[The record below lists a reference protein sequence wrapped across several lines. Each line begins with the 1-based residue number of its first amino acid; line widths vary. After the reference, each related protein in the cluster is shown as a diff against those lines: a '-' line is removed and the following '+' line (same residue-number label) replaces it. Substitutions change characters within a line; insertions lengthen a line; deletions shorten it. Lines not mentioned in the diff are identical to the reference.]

1 MKLNRLSKVA
11 IGVAAAC
18 GVYSAIGFWGVP
30 AGLKWAASSP
40 VSDILGRKVSIQ
52 EVKFNPW
59 TLELSAK
66 GVEMA
71 GRDASDQ
78 PVSIG
83 SLYTNMAGFSS
94 LTRFGVVLDE
104 LKVDHVS
111 GLLSIDE
118 NGKTNFQDIIDN
130 INRRFP
136 PTEEKSKEPF
146 RFSLNNIS
154 LTNSDFHIVVPS
166 HHVDEKLT
174 EINLGLPFIGSIGT
188 DRDIYV
194 KPELTLKD
202 NGTPFELHGESL
214 PFKNTKATRV
224 HLALDG
230 YDLPHLGAM
239 LPLDMDVTSGTL
251 KLNADITFA
260 QGVDGGK
267 NTILVDFT
275 GNADDFAAAMRGSE
289 AKTNAIAFKSL
300 KIDQG
305 SVDVIGRTATVNGI
319 TLESPT
325 IALERLAD
333 GSIAWA
339 KVAGTSDKAEPPK
352 TDDAK
357 ADEKKPEDTTP
368 AFAWT
373 VKNAAITDGTLRFID
388 HAAHDA
394 RIDASALNATA
405 ENVTMIPGQTTNFD
419 LSAKILDGSL
429 KTNGSLDISALKG
442 KASVDAQ
449 NLNLDRIS
457 GYAELAGLT
466 IASRATAKVDAEYS
480 LMEEKPSVS
489 AGGTL
494 NLKNFALTKK
504 GESPLSV
511 KADNARAESFK
522 ALYDGDVSLDLGKLA
537 LAKPAVELPKSSFSA
552 GFGGIDAQNF
562 SLGWKGKDE
571 ALSLGARTLA
581 LATPE
586 IHAGSFSGK
595 AGRLSGNTVKVGW
608 NGKQDTVTFDGGKV
622 RAEKTD
628 LTAGSFKST
637 ITDSNAAKLAVNW
650 NGKKELLGVTSQTT
664 GLAGLD
670 FKADPVTG
678 GSTAV
683 NAQAL
688 SLSVA
693 TREDGGVSVKAAD
706 VNSKGTRLQVA
717 GGTPVKLAVGT
728 LDVKKSAL
736 DIKKALAFTGSSVSA
751 GDIQSTVDLLNFNTG
766 HADINSIS
774 FTRDSDMSLKVASAN
789 LSKAQVISPVNAA
802 KVSTLSDTVSAS
814 NLDWKSGASG
824 HANLASLNINSTAF
838 EISGGKSKFGRVD
851 RTTVTGVEAPATGT
865 IRVSAV
871 EIAKPRMMLS
881 RDAKGNLDIDPLLGK
896 RKAATEAKKVQAVV
910 KQKVEEAKKKAGVSA
925 SQPIRI
931 GEFRVT
937 DGGFSFVDNSIKP
950 AGQFRFAD
958 LNTTVKPVAIGGE
971 NTPSSLTMTGVVNGV
986 SKINVTGSGSPFVD
1000 KGKLTAKGTISAVS
1014 MPFFSPYTVHYVSYP
1029 IQKGNLTIKSDITL
1043 KDKTFLD
1050 VDNHILIEQLAWG
1063 DYIPNDTSTSL
1074 PVTLA
1079 TALLTDGQGNIEFDL
1094 PISGNLA
1101 DPEFSFSSLILT
1113 GLENLIIK
1121 VVAAPVNLLASIG
1134 NLALGGSSSSA
1145 AAFVPYMS
1153 GSGHMTADQQ
1163 KSTLAQI
1170 TKALKDNPKMKVEIT
1185 PVVSVK
1191 GDDNALH
1198 QNTYRGLLKIVQ
1210 STLPEAERSREKAV
1224 DALYALQFPND
1235 KASHTLEE
1243 KEAKLYTAVQP
1254 DESNL
1259 HNLADWRSRNLSK
1272 ALAEAGIADKRIFIT
1287 APDMDKKGNLGGVKI
1302 KFIK

>member
-419 LSAKILDGSL
+419 LSAKILDGSEWVRIKDAESDEWGTEPVIGGTGSNIEFDYKPATEYRDGSRFGRIEITFHNNTCTHVVL
-429 KTNGSLDISALKG
+429 VSQGLGPVEIEGRKWHMTNVEYCGTDTANPLLEGAMFKFGNST
-442 KASVDAQ
+442 DA
-449 NLNLDRIS
+449 
-457 GYAELAGLT
+457 
-466 IASRATAKVDAEYS
+466 IASS
-480 LMEEKPSVS
+480 N
-489 AGGTL
+489 
-494 NLKNFALTKK
+494 NLKDGYGFDI
-504 GESPLSV
+504 PC
-511 KADNARAESFK
+511 
-522 ALYDGDVSLDLGKLA
+522 YDK
-537 LAKPAVELPKSSFSA
+537 
-552 GFGGIDAQNF
+552 
-562 SLGWKGKDE
+562 
-571 ALSLGARTLA
+571 
-581 LATPE
+581 
-586 IHAGSFSGK
+586 
-595 AGRLSGNTVKVGW
+595 
-608 NGKQDTVTFDGGKV
+608 TFDV
-622 RAEKTD
+622 Y
-628 LTAGSFKST
+628 
-637 ITDSNAAKLAVNW
+637 NA
-650 NGKKELLGVTSQTT
+650 
-664 GLAGLD
+664 
-670 FKADPVTG
+670 
-678 GSTAV
+678 
-683 NAQAL
+683 
-688 SLSVA
+688 
-693 TREDGGVSVKAAD
+693 
-706 VNSKGTRLQVA
+706 
-717 GGTPVKLAVGT
+717 
-728 LDVKKSAL
+728 
-736 DIKKALAFTGSSVSA
+736 
-751 GDIQSTVDLLNFNTG
+751 
-766 HADINSIS
+766 
-774 FTRDSDMSLKVASAN
+774 
-789 LSKAQVISPVNAA
+789 
-802 KVSTLSDTVSAS
+802 
-814 NLDWKSGASG
+814 
-824 HANLASLNINSTAF
+824 
-838 EISGGKSKFGRVD
+838 SGGKSSKTFKAIAAYRTGFSDAGMKKDGDKACHVATAEDWKSLLNPTQFIRYYGILYGDECDHTLDANTVTNTYTSVGEERGMRGCFVYDTKTQRHLFFPVGNTGYGRRKHKDQTATNTPLRGNGVLKYANRAEEMDEATAIGMPCFYDLYTSTGALYYYGLRSLKAGKSPTSTNDNDFDYGFDINYFTFGFESYQTNVMFLDGNTSSNLSSDAAFLRRVD
-851 RTTVTGVEAPATGT
+851 
-865 IRVSAV
+865 
-871 EIAKPRMMLS
+871 
-881 RDAKGNLDIDPLLGK
+881 D
-896 RKAATEAKKVQAVV
+896 
-910 KQKVEEAKKKAGVSA
+910 
-925 SQPIRI
+925 
-931 GEFRVT
+931 
-937 DGGFSFVDNSIKP
+937 
-950 AGQFRFAD
+950 
-958 LNTTVKPVAIGGE
+958 
-971 NTPSSLTMTGVVNGV
+971 
-986 SKINVTGSGSPFVD
+986 
-1000 KGKLTAKGTISAVS
+1000 
-1014 MPFFSPYTVHYVSYP
+1014 
-1029 IQKGNLTIKSDITL
+1029 
-1043 KDKTFLD
+1043 
-1050 VDNHILIEQLAWG
+1050 
-1063 DYIPNDTSTSL
+1063 
-1074 PVTLA
+1074 
-1079 TALLTDGQGNIEFDL
+1079 
-1094 PISGNLA
+1094 
-1101 DPEFSFSSLILT
+1101 
-1113 GLENLIIK
+1113 
-1121 VVAAPVNLLASIG
+1121 
-1134 NLALGGSSSSA
+1134 
-1145 AAFVPYMS
+1145 
-1153 GSGHMTADQQ
+1153 
-1163 KSTLAQI
+1163 
-1170 TKALKDNPKMKVEIT
+1170 
-1185 PVVSVK
+1185 
-1191 GDDNALH
+1191 
-1198 QNTYRGLLKIVQ
+1198 
-1210 STLPEAERSREKAV
+1210 
-1224 DALYALQFPND
+1224 
-1235 KASHTLEE
+1235 
-1243 KEAKLYTAVQP
+1243 
-1254 DESNL
+1254 
-1259 HNLADWRSRNLSK
+1259 
-1272 ALAEAGIADKRIFIT
+1272 
-1287 APDMDKKGNLGGVKI
+1287 
-1302 KFIK
+1302 

>member
-466 IASRATAKVDAEYS
+466 IASQATAKVDAEYS
-480 LMEEKPSVS
+480 LMEEEAAASGTEQPKENKVTKIASGFLGVVVLIALA
-489 AGGTL
+489 AGG
-494 NLKNFALTKK
+494 
-504 GESPLSV
+504 
-511 KADNARAESFK
+511 
-522 ALYDGDVSLDLGKLA
+522 
-537 LAKPAVELPKSSFSA
+537 
-552 GFGGIDAQNF
+552 GFYFYRQ
-562 SLGWKGKDE
+562 
-571 ALSLGARTLA
+571 
-581 LATPE
+581 
-586 IHAGSFSGK
+586 
-595 AGRLSGNTVKVGW
+595 
-608 NGKQDTVTFDGGKV
+608 QM
-622 RAEKTD
+622 
-628 LTAGSFKST
+628 
-637 ITDSNAAKLAVNW
+637 
-650 NGKKELLGVTSQTT
+650 Q
-664 GLAGLD
+664 
-670 FKADPVTG
+670 
-678 GSTAV
+678 
-683 NAQAL
+683 
-688 SLSVA
+688 
-693 TREDGGVSVKAAD
+693 
-706 VNSKGTRLQVA
+706 
-717 GGTPVKLAVGT
+717 
-728 LDVKKSAL
+728 
-736 DIKKALAFTGSSVSA
+736 
-751 GDIQSTVDLLNFNTG
+751 
-766 HADINSIS
+766 
-774 FTRDSDMSLKVASAN
+774 
-789 LSKAQVISPVNAA
+789 
-802 KVSTLSDTVSAS
+802 
-814 NLDWKSGASG
+814 
-824 HANLASLNINSTAF
+824 
-838 EISGGKSKFGRVD
+838 
-851 RTTVTGVEAPATGT
+851 
-865 IRVSAV
+865 
-871 EIAKPRMMLS
+871 
-881 RDAKGNLDIDPLLGK
+881 
-896 RKAATEAKKVQAVV
+896 
-910 KQKVEEAKKKAGVSA
+910 KKKA
-925 SQPIRI
+925 
-931 GEFRVT
+931 
-937 DGGFSFVDNSIKP
+937 
-950 AGQFRFAD
+950 
-958 LNTTVKPVAIGGE
+958 
-971 NTPSSLTMTGVVNGV
+971 
-986 SKINVTGSGSPFVD
+986 
-1000 KGKLTAKGTISAVS
+1000 
-1014 MPFFSPYTVHYVSYP
+1014 
-1029 IQKGNLTIKSDITL
+1029 
-1043 KDKTFLD
+1043 
-1050 VDNHILIEQLAWG
+1050 
-1063 DYIPNDTSTSL
+1063 
-1074 PVTLA
+1074 
-1079 TALLTDGQGNIEFDL
+1079 
-1094 PISGNLA
+1094 
-1101 DPEFSFSSLILT
+1101 
-1113 GLENLIIK
+1113 
-1121 VVAAPVNLLASIG
+1121 
-1134 NLALGGSSSSA
+1134 
-1145 AAFVPYMS
+1145 
-1153 GSGHMTADQQ
+1153 
-1163 KSTLAQI
+1163 
-1170 TKALKDNPKMKVEIT
+1170 
-1185 PVVSVK
+1185 
-1191 GDDNALH
+1191 
-1198 QNTYRGLLKIVQ
+1198 
-1210 STLPEAERSREKAV
+1210 
-1224 DALYALQFPND
+1224 
-1235 KASHTLEE
+1235 E
-1243 KEAKLYTAVQP
+1243 KEALDPDANYTEDKGDFEIPTDVP
-1254 DESNL
+1254 DE
-1259 HNLADWRSRNLSK
+1259 D
-1272 ALAEAGIADKRIFIT
+1272 EV
-1287 APDMDKKGNLGGVKI
+1287 PDEQDTEPI
-1302 KFIK
+1302 